1 LLAEFFRPP
10 NILLIVVFIYNRAR
24 ARLKRVFMRVCV
36 RESLNSSSRKD
47 QTEFERNNINFSI
60 RCLNDYLRVRV
71 VIFFLFFL
79 FFLLLAK
86 NQSLEESILSLKT
99 NRESLIIEKRQKA
112 VEEAFY

>member
-1 LLAEFFRPP
+1 
-10 NILLIVVFIYNRAR
+10 
-24 ARLKRVFMRVCV
+24 M
-36 RESLNSSSRKD
+36 
-47 QTEFERNNINFSI
+47 
-60 RCLNDYLRVRV
+60 